1 MAAKYKKGDR
11 VQVIAGKDKGKQ
23 GEILLVLRAK
33 ERAVVRG
40 VNVARRHTR
49 ASQTSPGGIVDK
61 EMPIAVS
68 NLAHVDPKDDKA
80 TRIGVKV
87 LKDGRKV
94 RFAKRS
100 GEVID
105 K

>member
-23 GEILLVLRAK
+23 GEILLILRAK

-40 VNVARRHTR
+40 INVARRHTK

-61 EMPIAVS
+61 ELPIAVS
-68 NLAHVDPKDDKA
+68 NLTHIDPKDDKP
-80 TRIGVKV
+80 TRVGFKF
-87 LKDGRKV
+87 LDDGRKV

-100 GEVID
+100 GEAID
-105 K
+105 S